1 MGAIQVK
8 VPLTPLDLN
17 GSKGIEYSFRLVG
30 LLKFMNSDSKV
41 LALKY
46 RPITFEEL
54 VGQKVI
60 AESIFNS
67 IKNDKIPNAY
77 MFLGIRGSGKTSTA
91 RIVARALNCKNGVE
105 NLCTKNFCESCKSI
119 IEGNNIDILEIDAAS
134 KTSVDDV
141 RELIEFSRY
150 KPTSAKYKIFICD
163 EVHMFSKSAFAAL
176 LKTLEE
182 PPPYLKFIF
191 ASTDVKKIPVTI
203 ISRCQRYD
211 LSRVNSEELFN
222 YLTKIKNL
230 EQGKI
235 TDDAIRLIV
244 KLSEGSVRDSLSL
257 LDRAMLVENN
267 GRELDLIQAQKIFG
281 YFEKSIIIDLIEYLI
296 NGIEDKTLSL
306 YRNIYSSGV
315 EPKILLNE
323 FLETLYYLKNIDSI
337 NRDGTNF
344 DLNDSEFKKIESL
357 SKKITK
363 KDLLLLWQFTL
374 NNLEKIDLVKN
385 QHQFVEMFL
394 IRSLYL
400 KKILKNEKNNQIDSL
415 DYDLKLEKKV
425 PDNKM
430 QAQQETVDQLKNV
443 EQKEKIVSSPDVK
456 NKIDILEIKSFM
468 DLIRLCEERKELKIK
483 YELENNFRLVNF
495 KNQKIEISF
504 NSNLDK
510 SFVKELT
517 AKLFDWTNKRWI
529 IAFSKENGL
538 PTLKEKKKSLRADLL
553 KKELASN
560 VSEEV
565 KKFFPDAELL
575 DVEEKK

>member
-1 MGAIQVK
+1 
-8 VPLTPLDLN
+8 
-17 GSKGIEYSFRLVG
+17 
-30 LLKFMNSDSKV
+30 MNSDSKV

-191 ASTDVKKIPVTI
+191 ASTDGKKIPVTI

-235 TDDAIRLIV
+235 TEDAIRLIV

-306 YRNIYSSGV
+306 YRNIYNSGV

-374 NNLEKIDLVKN
+374 NNLEKIDFVNN

-400 KKILKNEKNNQIDSL
+400 KKILKSEKNNKIDSL
-415 DYDLKLEKKV
+415 DYDLSLKKKV
-425 PDNKM
+425 TDNKM
-430 QAQQETVDQLKNV
+430 QTQQGTVDQLKNV

-456 NKIDILEIKSFM
+456 NKIDILEIKSFK
-468 DLIRLCEERKELKIK
+468 DLIRLCEEKKELKIK

-495 KNQKIEISF
+495 KSQKIEISF